1 MQDLCGTLAE
11 KDEMISRLQSKGNDM
26 VDSVQKEYLNE
37 KNDIIREKQAL
48 EEKIARMRYE
58 LFLLILCL
66 HWRAVVCMRKDHKQ
80 VDLILTVVTLE
91 YCWPFNKTKFKHVN
105 TYSC

>member
-37 KNDIIREKQAL
+37 KNDLIREKQAL
-48 EEKIARMRYE
+48 EEKIARMRYAYR
-58 LFLLILCL
+58 ILS
-66 HWRAVVCMRKDHKQ
+66 MEKDHKR
-80 VDLILTVVTLE
+80 VNLILTTMTLQ
-91 YCWPFNKTKFKHVN
+91 
-105 TYSC
+105 YSWTFC

>member
-37 KNDIIREKQAL
+37 KNDLIREKQAL

-58 LFLLILCL
+58 LFDIESSLWKKITSG
-66 HWRAVVCMRKDHKQ
+66 W
-80 VDLILTVVTLE
+80 I
-91 YCWPFNKTKFKHVN
+91 
-105 TYSC
+105 

>member
-37 KNDIIREKQAL
+37 KNDLIREKQAL
-48 EEKIARMRYE
+48 EEKIARMRYD
-58 LFLLILCL
+58 LFYIENMPLLENFAYMGKRLQAGESNIDYYDFEIFL
-66 HWRAVVCMRKDHKQ
+66 HFC
-80 VDLILTVVTLE
+80 
-91 YCWPFNKTKFKHVN
+91 
-105 TYSC
+105 